1 MVKPASTWEIS
12 LIYYQSRIMRNKSNK
27 NNFLY
32 SFLLH
37 RLNIT
42 PSFHYALPRSGA
54 RGLGTAITSSYIF
67 TVPSSSGEDLL
78 TLLHCSSMGS
88 LPCWKT
94 ALHELLQCESF
105 HWAAIPYEFST
116 SLSIG
121 CSSSGADC
129 SIVGLL
135 QGHRSC
141 H

>member
-12 LIYYQSRIMRNKSNK
+12 LIYYQSRKMRNKNNK
-27 NNFLY
+27 NNFPLLLPSSQVKHHSQFSLCSPTQWCTGFRHCNHFIIHLY
-32 SFLLH
+32 CSFLL
-37 RLNIT
+37 
-42 PSFHYALPRSGA
+42 
-54 RGLGTAITSSYIF
+54 RGR
-67 TVPSSSGEDLL
+67 LL

-105 HWAAIPYEFST
+105 HWAAIPYEFSR
-116 SLSIG
+116 SLSTG
-121 CSSSGADC
+121 YSSSGADC